1 MTHTP
6 MYLLSG
12 CLLTVPCAACI
23 LFLISAFFEA
33 EAVKG
38 VEQNFVL
45 KWKMLCVRE
54 RGEFGNHDSFFKDC
68 SEEWGRLENI

>member
-1 MTHTP
+1 M
-6 MYLLSG
+6 
-12 CLLTVPCAACI
+12 
-23 LFLISAFFEA
+23 
-33 EAVKG
+33 KG